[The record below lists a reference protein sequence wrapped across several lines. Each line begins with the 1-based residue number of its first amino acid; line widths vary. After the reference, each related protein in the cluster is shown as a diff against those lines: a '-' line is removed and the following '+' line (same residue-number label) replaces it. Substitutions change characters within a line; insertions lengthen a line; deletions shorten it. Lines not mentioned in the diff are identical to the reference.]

1 MQFVD
6 IILFLH
12 NKKNVL
18 KDCIFYDSIFFFID
32 SEIFNIR
39 RFYEKVVALFIQG
52 ENDAC
57 FADGWLMPKV
67 DGKAMFERGIKVHWL

>member
-1 MQFVD
+1 M
-6 IILFLH
+6 
-12 NKKNVL
+12 
-18 KDCIFYDSIFFFID
+18 YDRMFFFID

-39 RFYEKVVALFIQG
+39 LVDEKFVAFFIQG